1 MELRELAAFRE
12 VARHLSFSQAAARLG
27 YVQSTVSAQI
37 RGLEEDLGVRLIDR
51 LGRSVALTAAGE
63 ALLPYAERLLEVA
76 AEARAAATQPLAQG
90 AVISGS
96 VSVSAPESLLTYR
109 LPAVLTRF
117 RAEYPA
123 VTIQLHPTPV
133 GRFRGETRRAVVNGT
148 VDLAV
153 VLDAALQRTGFGS
166 DILLREPISV
176 VAPANHPLSTA
187 PEVVPSRLAEETVL
201 LPEAPESGCEYRC
214 QFERHLAD
222 AGVSVDDALEFASI
236 ETVKQCVIAGMGV
249 SVLPAVAVEADVRAG
264 RLARLAWRETF
275 EVYTQ
280 VVWNKRRSVSPAQ
293 AVFMQTAREVLKNPM
308 YLGVNGGFYHAL
320 VAPMVRA
327 AGT

>member
-12 VARHLSFSQAAARLG
+12 VARRSSFSEAAARLG

-51 LGRSVALTAAGE
+51 LGRSIALTGAGE

-76 AEARAAATQPLAQG
+76 AEARAATTQPLAHG
-90 AVISGS
+90 AALSGT

-109 LPAVLTRF
+109 LPSVLTRF
-117 RAEYPA
+117 RTKHPA

-133 GRFRGETRRAVVNGT
+133 GRFRGETRRSVVNGT

-153 VLDAALQRTGFGS
+153 VLDAPLQRPGFGS
-166 DILLREPISV
+166 EILRPEPISV
-176 VAPANHPLSTA
+176 VAPADHPLAAAHEVA
-187 PEVVPSRLAEETVL
+187 PSHLAEETVL
-201 LPEAPESGCEYRC
+201 LPEAPESGCEYRG

-222 AGVSVDDALEFASI
+222 EGVSLDGALEFASI
-236 ETVKQCVIAGMGV
+236 ETLKQCVIAGMGV
-249 SVLPAVAVEADVRAG
+249 SVLPAVAVEADVLAG
-264 RLARLAWRETF
+264 RLVRLAWRELF

-280 VVWNKRRSVSPAQ
+280 VVWNKRRSISPAQ
-293 AVFMQTAREVLKNPM
+293 AAFMQTARDVLSA
-308 YLGVNGGFYHAL
+308 GVDFTTSG
-320 VAPMVRA
+320 APRNRV
-327 AGT
+327 